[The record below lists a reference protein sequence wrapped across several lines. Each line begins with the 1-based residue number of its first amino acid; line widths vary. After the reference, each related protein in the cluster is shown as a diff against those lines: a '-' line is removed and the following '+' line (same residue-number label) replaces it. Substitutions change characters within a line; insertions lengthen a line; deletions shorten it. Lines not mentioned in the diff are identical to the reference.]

1 MLFNSLDFLV
11 FFFIVLGAIGV
22 FHYRKF
28 QHLFLMLSSLF
39 FLYYTDNYLVTLLV
53 FTILLH
59 FYTGRAIYTANSQK
73 RKKIF
78 FVIALVG
85 SLGLLGFFKYA
96 DFTILQFNLLGNIIN
111 LGSEIPILNLALP
124 IGISFYTFQS
134 LSYVIDIYRGH
145 LTPTKSLKEYAF
157 FVAFFPT
164 LVAGPILRA
173 SQFLPQLKEKIE
185 QAKSSERLRLFI
197 IQNSRLKF
205 GVTLMAIGFFKKMFF
220 ADNIAPLVN
229 NIFSNPMGMESFSII
244 LGSIAFGIQV
254 YCDFSGY
261 SDIAIG
267 AAAILGFKIPLNFN
281 KPFFATSPS
290 DFWSRWH
297 ISLSSWV
304 RDYLYFPLALKHRRF
319 SGVAFPSLLFS
330 MVVMGLWHGAS
341 WNFVIWGVFHGIFL
355 VVFTILRN
363 KYSKPTEPFFKSKFG
378 KLISIFV
385 TQYLVFF
392 TFIVFIVQDFDH
404 MWYALKKYVILD
416 FETSQ
421 TIEIINANE
430 FASLLIILFVAL
442 HFISYRLDVSHGKS
456 NSEGQALPEI
466 ISKLKLRYWILFLIS
481 IILPISLFYVGSAQ
495 EFFYF
500 KF

>member
-1 MLFNSLDFLV
+1 
-11 FFFIVLGAIGV
+11 
-22 FHYRKF
+22 
-28 QHLFLMLSSLF
+28 
-39 FLYYTDNYLVTLLV
+39 
-53 FTILLH
+53 
-59 FYTGRAIYTANSQK
+59 
-73 RKKIF
+73 
-78 FVIALVG
+78 
-85 SLGLLGFFKYA
+85 
-96 DFTILQFNLLGNIIN
+96 
-111 LGSEIPILNLALP
+111 
-124 IGISFYTFQS
+124 
-134 LSYVIDIYRGH
+134 
-145 LTPTKSLKEYAF
+145 
-157 FVAFFPT
+157 
-164 LVAGPILRA
+164 
-173 SQFLPQLKEKIE
+173 
-185 QAKSSERLRLFI
+185 
-197 IQNSRLKF
+197 
-205 GVTLMAIGFFKKMFF
+205 
-220 ADNIAPLVN
+220 VN
-229 NIFSNPMGMESFSII
+229 NIFSNPIGMESFSII

-319 SGVAFPSLLFS
+319 SSIAFPSLLFS
-330 MVVMGLWHGAS
+330 MIVMGLWHGAS

-355 VVFTILRN
+355 VVFTILRR

-378 KLISIFV
+378 KLFSIFV

-500 KF
+500 QF

>member
-1 MLFNSLDFLV
+1 
-11 FFFIVLGAIGV
+11 
-22 FHYRKF
+22 
-28 QHLFLMLSSLF
+28 
-39 FLYYTDNYLVTLLV
+39 
-53 FTILLH
+53 
-59 FYTGRAIYTANSQK
+59 
-73 RKKIF
+73 
-78 FVIALVG
+78 
-85 SLGLLGFFKYA
+85 
-96 DFTILQFNLLGNIIN
+96 
-111 LGSEIPILNLALP
+111 
-124 IGISFYTFQS
+124 
-134 LSYVIDIYRGH
+134 
-145 LTPTKSLKEYAF
+145 
-157 FVAFFPT
+157 
-164 LVAGPILRA
+164 
-173 SQFLPQLKEKIE
+173 
-185 QAKSSERLRLFI
+185 
-197 IQNSRLKF
+197 
-205 GVTLMAIGFFKKMFF
+205 MAIGFFKKMFF

-229 NIFSNPMGMESFSII
+229 NIFSNPIGMESFSII

-319 SGVAFPSLLFS
+319 SSIAFPSLLLS

-404 MWYALKKYVILD
+404 MWYAMTKYVILD

-430 FASLLIILFVAL
+430 FASILIILFVAL

-456 NSEGQALPEI
+456 NSEGQALTEI